1 MCAALEG
8 DLVLHDDGPQHEHES
23 GGARMFQSL
32 PMSGSEPDL
41 LKLKRSDGI
50 CSQWCRSV
58 DWGEVRANARAYLN
72 LLLILAIVF
81 LTIFCII
88 GEMSLPTLY
97 LILIW
102 QAAHVGGFLFD
113 LFRLPSIVGMMFVGF
128 LLRNLMGPVL
138 DPLPY
143 VARASC
149 IHQ

>member
-1 MCAALEG
+1 MN
-8 DLVLHDDGPQHEHES
+8 
-23 GGARMFQSL
+23 
-32 PMSGSEPDL
+32 GSEPDL
-41 LKLKRSDGI
+41 LKLKHSDGI
-50 CSQWCRSV
+50 FSQWCRSV

-88 GEMSLPTLY
+88 GEASLPALY
-97 LILIW
+97 LLLIW

-128 LLRNLMGPVL
+128 MLRNLMGPVL

-143 VARASC
+143 VSL
-149 IHQ
+149 